1 MKLEMLES
9 AENAMRFVVDGAPP
23 SAVNALR
30 RTLLSDVPKLAIE
43 TVEFHLGNIVDDR
56 GKEYESV
63 TPLFDEIIAHRL
75 GLIPIPTDLGIYV
88 PRKNCKCGGEGC
100 TMCTIMYKIDKR
112 GPCTVYSGD
121 LIPLGDPK
129 LAPRDDLI
137 PIVKLSDKQGILA
150 YAIAELG
157 SGKDHAK
164 WSPCHGVG
172 YKYHPEI
179 EVNAKKVTDA
189 RAIVD
194 SCPTKVF
201 DESGKNSVSAAR
213 PVDCIFCGQCKDAG
227 GKDAVIV
234 RGSERKFVFNFETDG
249 SISAHDALLHGLRR
263 LQEMSEEFAAA
274 VGD

>member
-1 MKLEMLES
+1 MKLQVVES
-9 AENAMRFVVDGAPP
+9 TENSMRIVIDGVTPA
-23 SAVNALR
+23 AANALR

-63 TPLFDEIIAHRL
+63 TPLFDEMIAHRL
-75 GLIPIPTDLGIYV
+75 GLVPVPTDLGVYV
-88 PRKNCKCGGEGC
+88 PRKQCKCGGEGC

-157 SGKDHAK
+157 TGRDHAK

-172 YKYHPEI
+172 YRYYPQV
-179 EVNAKKVTDA
+179 EVNQKKVTDA

-201 DESGKNSVSAAR
+201 EETGKNQVTVAR
-213 PVDCIFCGQCKDAG
+213 EIECIFCGQCEDAG
-227 GKDAVIV
+227 GKDAVTI
-234 RGSERKFVFNFETDG
+234 RGNERKFVFTMETDG
-249 SISAHDALLHGLRR
+249 SINAHEALLHGLRR
-263 LQEMSEEFAAA
+263 LQEMSEEFAGAIEE
-274 VGD
+274 